1 MLKKRRYLV
10 GGFVILVALG
20 FLLFNV
26 FQGYSL
32 YYYTIGELKEQG
44 ESIYGEQVRVTG
56 EVAEGSI
63 EYDVE
68 NRILTFTI
76 SDEEESLPMLYE
88 GIPPNN
94 FDDGVEVVVEGSY
107 NSTGV
112 FEADQIIT
120 KCPSRYVPAE

>member
-1 MLKKRRYLV
+1 MFKKRRYFV
-10 GGFVILVALG
+10 GGFVLLVALG

-26 FQGYSL
+26 FHSYSM
-32 YYYTIGELKEQG
+32 YYYTIGELKAAG
-44 ESIYGEQVRVTG
+44 ESIYGERVRVTG
-56 EVAEGSI
+56 QVAEGSI

-76 SDEEESLPMLYE
+76 SDEEENLPVLYE
-88 GIPPNN
+88 GMRPNN
-94 FDDGVEVVVEGSY
+94 FDDGVEVVVEGGY